1 MSVYAVSHSSKRAF
15 VFSGCTR
22 ELVER
27 ICTLHNARRPGGAFP
42 PLYSKAI
49 ESASMYGNEVR
60 AIRYANRVANEFRR
74 TMFMCTD
81 LVAIPLGELY
91 RTEGI
96 EYYKI
101 AGCDKV
107 SSDKA
112 EDDQTDFRVGPKW
125 QFIGMCL
132 CLYTGKWK
140 LGELIDI
147 GPQLDTHRN
156 TKNVKHGYRTY
167 KKPQRFE
174 W

>member
-15 VFSGCTR
+15 VFSGCSL

-42 PLYSKAI
+42 PLYSRAM
-49 ESASMYGNEVR
+49 ETADRYRSEVQ

-81 LVAIPLGELY
+81 LVAIHLGDLHE
-91 RTEGI
+91 TEGI

-107 SSDKA
+107 TCNKA
-112 EDDQTDFRVGPKW
+112 EEGQKDFRVGPKW

-140 LGELIDI
+140 LGELTDI

-156 TKNVKHGYRTY
+156 TKNGRRGYRTY
-167 KKPQRFE
+167 KRPQRFD